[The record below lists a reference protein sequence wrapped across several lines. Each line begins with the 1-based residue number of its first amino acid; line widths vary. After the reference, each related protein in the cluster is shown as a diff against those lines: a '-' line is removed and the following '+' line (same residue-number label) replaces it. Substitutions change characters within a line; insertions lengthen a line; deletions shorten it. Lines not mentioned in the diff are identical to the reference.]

1 MDTRD
6 IKDELVEWSPAQ
18 QAEMEKRCEQ
28 DESHQHYPF
37 GRADN
42 QVAVTVPASIL
53 APEKSWGM
61 HRHNNTFRIFHN
73 YAIEYYGDVSY
84 FQRPRVFVI
93 HSSRLVVD
101 STMSTDDT

>member
-6 IKDELVEWSPAQ
+6 IKDELVELSPAQ
-18 QAEMEKRCEQ
+18 QAEMEERCEQ

-73 YAIEYYGDVSY
+73 YAIDVKVKLGG
-84 FQRPRVFVI
+84 FLKFWKLNTAETFHI
-93 HSSRLVVD
+93 SRGQGCL
-101 STMSTDDT
+101 